1 MTEYTHHIPVLLD
14 ECLEMLAP
22 ALQRPGAIYVDGTLG
37 LAGHA
42 RAVLEAHPN
51 ASLIGIDRDPYARE
65 LAAEVLAPFGD
76 RVTIVAGV
84 FDELSSILERL
95 NVDRVDGILLDLGVS
110 SLQLD
115 TAERGFSYAQDAP
128 LDMRMDPTT
137 GANAADVL
145 ATYDSRQLTRILRD
159 FGDEKFARKIAD
171 AIVARQSTQP
181 VSTSAELVDL
191 IRQTL
196 PQAAMRKGGH
206 PAKRTFQ
213 ALRIEVNR
221 ELEVLD
227 SVLPQAL
234 DALAVGGRL
243 AVMTFQSLED
253 RAVKRFCQLQTK
265 STSPADL
272 PVELPEHAP
281 IFTHLSKGGITP
293 SAAEIDHNP
302 RSTSVRLRGLERIAP
317 GPCRDVPNSHATR
330 RTS

>member
-1 MTEYTHHIPVLLD
+1 MTTYDHHIPVLLE
-14 ECLEMLAP
+14 ECLELLGPALAP
-22 ALQRPGAIYVDGTLG
+22 EGAIYVDCTLG

-42 RAVLEAHPN
+42 RAVLEAHPT
-51 ASLIGIDRDPYARE
+51 ARLVGIDRDPHARK

-84 FDELSSILERL
+84 FDQLAEILDELNIPE
-95 NVDRVDGILLDLGVS
+95 VQGILMDLGVS

-115 TAERGFSYAQDAP
+115 NADRGFSYAQDAH

-137 GANAADVL
+137 GITAAEIL
-145 ATYDSRQLTRILRD
+145 ATYDGRDLTRILRD

-171 AIVARQSTQP
+171 AIVARRDSAPVTTSTQL
-181 VSTSAELVDL
+181 VELL
-191 IRQTL
+191 RATL

-227 SVLPQAL
+227 SVLPQAAN
-234 DALAVGGRL
+234 ALAVNGRL

-253 RAVKRFCQLQTK
+253 RAVKRFCADQVK
-265 STSPADL
+265 STAPADL

-281 IFTHLSKGGITP
+281 KFSLLTKGGITP
-293 SAAEIDHNP
+293 SSDELAENS
-302 RSTSVRLRGLERIAP
+302 RSTSVRLRGIRRTAV
-317 GPCRDVPNSHATR
+317 GPCRTRQPHHAAR